1 MAYQEGVRLFRE
13 GLYAEAKPFL
23 QEPTD
28 HHRFWLAK
36 CELELGDSQ
45 RALEL
50 FHACCVTVPNAFLFI
65 AKLTPEPERSLKLGA
80 HLKDPDCAYEL
91 GLLYYSSAKPLRAVK
106 YFNMVLNRCTTRN
119 GEVFYA
125 LGALYLKT
133 PNQRAKGI
141 RFLECAVQEGYESA
155 TDLLEQITDLLH
167 PLRDA
172 SLNVKELKKLAA
184 EEASAANFFNLA
196 MAETKLGETLLNLD
210 KAAAVQHPKA
220 LSILK
225 TVTEFV

>member
-1 MAYQEGVRLFRE
+1 MAYLEGLRLFRE
-13 GLYAEAKPFL
+13 GLFAEAKQFL

-28 HHRFWLAK
+28 HHRFFLAQ
-36 CELELGDSQ
+36 CELGLGDSQ

-50 FHACCVTVPNAFLFI
+50 FHACALTVPKAYTFI
-65 AKLTPEPERSLKLGA
+65 AKLTSKPERYLKLGA
-80 HLKDPDCAYEL
+80 DLKDPDCAYEL
-91 GLLYYSSAKPLRAVK
+91 GLIYYSSAKPLRAVK
-106 YFNMVLNRCTTRN
+106 YFNMVLDRCTTRN

-155 TDLLEQITDLLH
+155 TDLLDQINDVLR

-172 SLNVKELKKLAA
+172 SLNVKEMKKLAA

-196 MAETKLGETLLNLD
+196 IAETKLGETLLNLD
-210 KAAAVQHPKA
+210 KAANMQHAQA
-220 LSILK
+220 LSFLK
-225 TVTEFV
+225 TVAEFV